1 MKFEFKA
8 FTQDGKLK
16 EGIITANDK
25 DAAIKLLQDQGL
37 LVTYLQEKKISLLF
51 LFKKPGLNDLY
62 LFTKQLSYLLKART
76 PLDEAVKTLSQ
87 SNANPIF
94 KSILIEIY
102 NDLVAGVTFSQSLSR
117 FPEIFNSYYIG
128 MVIVGESVGTLDEIL
143 DYLANHLND
152 QRRFK
157 SRLLQASIYPM
168 VVVSLFI
175 GVMIALFYFVIP
187 QITKLF
193 TDNNIPLPTVTKLF
207 QGISNFII
215 DFGLF
220 LLIIFG
226 FMIYYFVQYI
236 QTREGRA
243 ALFRIS
249 NGLPIFG
256 SLIKNLY
263 TAQFLE
269 SLFYLLKGGVPI
281 VEALQII
288 KTSINHPLY
297 EDVLEIIIEDVKKG
311 MPLSQSLSNF
321 PDLFP
326 NLVIEGMRTSEKTG
340 QLAEVTLTIYGFYNE
355 AIEAQVSGLAESL
368 QPILIIFLGAGLG
381 ILEAALLIP
390 LLELTKY
397 VQTF

>member
-51 LFKKPGLNDLY
+51 LFRKPGLNDLY

-76 PLDEAVKTLSQ
+76 PLDEAIKTLSQ

-117 FPEIFNSYYIG
+117 FPEIFNSYYVG

-143 DYLANHLND
+143 DYLANHLNA

-157 SRLLQASIYPM
+157 SRLLQAAIYPI

-193 TDNNIPLPTVTKLF
+193 TDNGIPLPGVTKLF
-207 QGISNFII
+207 QSISDFII
-215 DFGLF
+215 NFGLF

-226 FMIYYFVQYI
+226 FMIYYFVQYV

-281 VEALQII
+281 VESLQII

-297 EDVLEIIIEDVKKG
+297 EDVLEVIIEDVKKG

-355 AIEAQVSGLAESL
+355 AIEAQVAGLAESL

-381 ILEAALLIP
+381 ILEASLLIP